1 MSYQKWAGWS
11 SALIACIALVGVY
24 PLRSQDP
31 PRVAS
36 AAFMKMKLE
45 PAKSILEGIALK
57 NFDMIQK
64 NADEIRKLT
73 LDEGWMVRQTLEYR
87 KESQRFQK
95 TMSLLSR
102 AAKEED
108 LEAASLAYMQ
118 MTMNC
123 VRCHEMM
130 RDGKP

>member
-1 MSYQKWAGWS
+1 MSFRKV
-11 SALIACIALVGVY
+11 VGVGSVV
-24 PLRSQDP
+24 LVLFAVIGLGKLQSQDP

-36 AAFMKMKLE
+36 GAFMKLKLE
-45 PAKSILEGIALK
+45 PAKKILEGIALK
-57 NFDMIQK
+57 NFEMIQK
-64 NADEIRKLT
+64 NAEEIRKLT

-87 KESQRFQK
+87 KESQKFQK
-95 TMSLLSR
+95 TMTLLSR

-123 VRCHEMM
+123 VRCHELM
-130 RDGKP
+130 RDAKP